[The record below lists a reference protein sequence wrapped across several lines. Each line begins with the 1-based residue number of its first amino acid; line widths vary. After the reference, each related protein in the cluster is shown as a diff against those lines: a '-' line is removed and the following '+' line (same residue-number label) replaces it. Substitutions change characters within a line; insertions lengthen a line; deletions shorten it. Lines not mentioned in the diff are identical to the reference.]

1 MIDALVQGMQAQ
13 WHRHEVL
20 ANNLANI
27 STPGFKRDDLVI
39 VPAGVP
45 APAGAAPL
53 PGADATVTHWID
65 LSQGPVRETG
75 RDLDAAL
82 SGPGFFV
89 VETPGGERYT
99 RAGGF
104 DVGADGSLV
113 TSGGLRVLGEKGPIN
128 VRGGRVTIAENG
140 EVRAD
145 GRTLDTLRV

>member
-1 MIDALVQGMQAQ
+1 MLDAVVQGMQAQ

-27 STPGFKRDDLVI
+27 STPGFKRDDLLI

-45 APAGAAPL
+45 PPAGAAPL
-53 PGADATVTHWID
+53 PGSDATVTHD
-65 LSQGPVRETG
+65 FSQGPIRETG

-99 RAGGF
+99 RAGRF
-104 DVGADGSLV
+104 
-113 TSGGLRVLGEKGPIN
+113 
-128 VRGGRVTIAENG
+128 
-140 EVRAD
+140 
-145 GRTLDTLRV
+145 